1 MVVPSSW
8 QGNIMYNEPANIEV
22 IRNTRESIKR
32 SFDLVQSAR
41 DEVLRVFSSITAFRR
56 QVRLGILHLF
66 KESIDRGV
74 KVRILIPAD
83 CQQITQIIN
92 EVNLVLPDLSI
103 RCVDKS
109 LQNTIGILV
118 IDRKESLIV
127 ETKDDTKDSSYEA
140 AGLGAYYD
148 SKPISLSYA
157 SIFDSLWK
165 QAELYEKLNQTHEQL
180 KIHSKMQ
187 KEFLDIAAHELR
199 SPIQPILGLTEILLS
214 DKRIDRAAQEE
225 KLNVIA
231 RNAKRLKLLTDD
243 ILDVTKI
250 EGHTLQLT
258 KELIN
263 VNHIISSIVEKIKN
277 HMDHDENVE
286 LIFSSLD
293 HNVVFVEAD
302 KARITQV
309 IYNLLNNA
317 IKFTKRGMVFI
328 GIEEIKQDNNLQKFV
343 VVTIKDTGTGIDSE
357 MLPRLFEKFASKSC
371 KGTGLGLFICKSI
384 VEAHGGRIRGE
395 NNADGKGATF
405 TFSLPIAEQIA
416 SRLIVHGESKIV
428 SIGRALLP
436 YS

>member
-1 MVVPSSW
+1 MAVPSSRN
-8 QGNIMYNEPANIEV
+8 GDIRYNEPASIEI
-22 IRNTRESIKR
+22 IRNSRESIRR

-41 DEVLRVFSSITAFRR
+41 DEVLRIFSSITAFRR
-56 QVRLGILHLF
+56 QVRLGVLHLF
-66 KESIDRGV
+66 KESIERGV
-74 KVRILIPAD
+74 KVRVLIPAD
-83 CQQITQIIN
+83 YQQITQIIN

-165 QAELYEKLNQTHEQL
+165 QTELYEKLSETYEQL
-180 KIHSKMQ
+180 KIHSTMQ
-187 KEFLDIAAHELR
+187 KEFLDIVAHELR
-199 SPIQPILGLTEILLS
+199 TPIQPILGLAEILLS
-214 DKRIDRAAQEE
+214 NKRIDRRTQEE

-250 EGHTLQLT
+250 EGQALQLK

-263 VNHIISSIVEKIKN
+263 VNHIISSTVEKIN
-277 HMDHDENVE
+277 NQLGHDENVE
-286 LIFSSLD
+286 VVFDSID

-302 KARITQV
+302 KARITQ
-309 IYNLLNNA
+309 IISNLLNNA
-317 IKFTKRGMVFI
+317 IKFTKRGTVFI
-328 GIEEIKQDNNLQKFV
+328 GIEEIKPDNNLQKFV
-343 VVTIKDTGTGIDSE
+343 IVTVKDTGTGIDSE

-371 KGTGLGLFICKSI
+371 TGTGLGLFICKSI
-384 VEAHGGRIRGE
+384 VEAHGGSIWAQ
-395 NNADGKGATF
+395 NNVDGKGATF

-416 SRLIVHGESKIV
+416 PSSLD
-428 SIGRALLP
+428 
-436 YS
+436 

>member
-1 MVVPSSW
+1 
-8 QGNIMYNEPANIEV
+8 MYNERANIEI

-32 SFDLVQSAR
+32 SFDLVQSSR
-41 DEVLRVFSSITAFRR
+41 DEVLRIFSSITAFRR
-56 QVRLGILHLF
+56 QVRLGTLHLF

-74 KVRILIPAD
+74 KVRVLIPAD
-83 CQQITQIIN
+83 YQQITQIIN
-92 EVNLVLPDLSI
+92 EVNLALPDLSI

-109 LQNTIGILV
+109 LHNTIGILV

-148 SKPISLSYA
+148 SKSISLSYA

-165 QAELYEKLNQTHEQL
+165 QAELYEKLNETYEQL
-180 KIHSKMQ
+180 KIHNKMQ

-199 SPIQPILGLTEILLS
+199 TPIQPILGLTEILLS
-214 DKRIDRAAQEE
+214 NKRIDRAAQEE

-250 EGHTLQLT
+250 EGQTLQLR

-263 VNHIISSIVEKIKN
+263 VNHIISSTAEKIKN
-277 HMDHDENVE
+277 QMGHDENVE
-286 LIFSSLD
+286 LVFNSPE

-309 IYNLLNNA
+309 ISNLLNNA

-328 GIEEIKQDNNLQKFV
+328 GIEEIKQDNNLQKFL
-343 VVTIKDTGTGIDSE
+343 VVTVKDTGTGIDSE

-371 KGTGLGLFICKSI
+371 TGTGLGLFICKSI
-384 VEAHGGRIRGE
+384 VEAHGGRIWGE
-395 NNADGKGATF
+395 NNANAKGASF
-405 TFSLPIAEQIA
+405 SFSLP
-416 SRLIVHGESKIV
+416 LYVG
-428 SIGRALLP
+428 
-436 YS
+436 

>member
-1 MVVPSSW
+1 
-8 QGNIMYNEPANIEV
+8 MYNEPANIEI

-32 SFDLVQSAR
+32 AFDLVQSAR
-41 DEVLRVFSSITAFRR
+41 YEVLRIFSSITAFRR
-56 QVRLGILHLF
+56 QVRLGVLHLF
-66 KESIDRGV
+66 KESIERGV
-74 KVRILIPAD
+74 KVRVLIPAD
-83 CQQITQIIN
+83 YQQITQIIN
-92 EVNLVLPDLSI
+92 EVNLVMPDLSI

-165 QAELYEKLNQTHEQL
+165 QAELYEKLSETYEQL

-199 SPIQPILGLTEILLS
+199 TPIQPILGLTEILLS
-214 DKRIDRAAQEE
+214 GKKIDRAAQEE

-250 EGHTLQLT
+250 EGQALQLR

-263 VNHIISSIVEKIKN
+263 VNQVISSTVEKIKN
-277 HMDHDENVE
+277 QLGHDENAE
-286 LIFSSLD
+286 LVFSSLD

-302 KARITQV
+302 KARISQV
-309 IYNLLNNA
+309 ISNLLNNA
-317 IKFTKRGMVFI
+317 IKFTKRGTVFI
-328 GIEEIKQDNNLQKFV
+328 RIEEIKQDNNLQKFV
-343 VVTIKDTGTGIDSE
+343 AVTVKDTGTGIDSE

-384 VEAHGGRIRGE
+384 VEAHGGTIWAQ

-405 TFSLPIAEQIA
+405 SFSLPIQ
-416 SRLIVHGESKIV
+416 
-428 SIGRALLP
+428 P
-436 YS
+436 T

>member
-1 MVVPSSW
+1 
-8 QGNIMYNEPANIEV
+8 MYNQSANIEI
-22 IRNTRESIKR
+22 IRNTRDSIKR

-41 DEVLRVFSSITAFRR
+41 VEVLRIFASITAFRR
-56 QVRLGILHLF
+56 QVRVGVLHLF
-66 KESIDRGV
+66 KESIERGV
-74 KVRILIPAD
+74 KVRVLIPAD
-83 CQQITQIIN
+83 YQQISQIIN

-118 IDRKESLIV
+118 IDRKESIIV

-165 QAELYEKLNQTHEQL
+165 QAELYEKLSETYEQL

-199 SPIQPILGLTEILLS
+199 TPIQPILGLTEILLS
-214 DKRIDRAAQEE
+214 NKRIDRAAQEE

-250 EGHTLQLT
+250 EGQALQLK
-258 KELIN
+258 KEMIN
-263 VNHIISSIVEKIKN
+263 VNHIISSTVEKIKN
-277 HMDHDENVE
+277 QMGHDENVE
-286 LIFSSLD
+286 LVFTSPN
-293 HNVVFVEAD
+293 HNVVFVQVD

-309 IYNLLNNA
+309 ISNLLNNA
-317 IKFTKRGMVFI
+317 IKFTKRGMVSI
-328 GIEEIKQDNNLQKFV
+328 GIQENKQDNNLQKFIT
-343 VVTIKDTGTGIDSE
+343 VTIKDTGTGIDSE
-357 MLPRLFEKFASKSC
+357 MFPRLFEKFASKSC
-371 KGTGLGLFICKSI
+371 KGTGLGLFIYKSI
-384 VEAHGGRIRGE
+384 VEAHGGRIWGE
-395 NNADGKGATF
+395 NNADGKGYIY
-405 TFSLPIAEQIA
+405 L
-416 SRLIVHGESKIV
+416 
-428 SIGRALLP
+428 
-436 YS
+436 

>member
-1 MVVPSSW
+1 LDGTIIKYHKS
-8 QGNIMYNEPANIEV
+8 ANIEI
-22 IRNTRESIKR
+22 IRNTRDSIKR

-41 DEVLRVFSSITAFRR
+41 DEVLRIFSSITAFRR
-56 QVRLGILHLF
+56 QVRLGVLHLF
-66 KESIDRGV
+66 KESIERGV
-74 KVRILIPAD
+74 KVRVLIPAD

-165 QAELYEKLNQTHEQL
+165 QAELYEKLSETYEQL
-180 KIHSKMQ
+180 KIHNKMQ
-187 KEFLDIAAHELR
+187 KEFLDIAAHV
-199 SPIQPILGLTEILLS
+199 SN
-214 DKRIDRAAQEE
+214 KKMDRAAQEE

-250 EGHTLQLT
+250 EGQALQLK

-263 VNHIISSIVEKIKN
+263 VNHIISNTVEKIKN
-277 HMDHDENVE
+277 QMGHDENVE
-286 LIFSSLD
+286 LVFNSLD

-309 IYNLLNNA
+309 ISNLLNNA
-317 IKFTKRGMVFI
+317 IKFTKNGMVFI
-328 GIEEIKQDNNLQKFV
+328 GIGEENKQDSLQKFV
-343 VVTIKDTGTGIDSE
+343 VVTQGYRCRN
-357 MLPRLFEKFASKSC
+357 RL
-371 KGTGLGLFICKSI
+371 
-384 VEAHGGRIRGE
+384 R
-395 NNADGKGATF
+395 D
-405 TFSLPIAEQIA
+405 IA
-416 SRLIVHGESKIV
+416 
-428 SIGRALLP
+428 
-436 YS
+436 

>member
-1 MVVPSSW
+1 
-8 QGNIMYNEPANIEV
+8 MYNEPANIEV

-83 CQQITQIIN
+83 CRQITQIIN

-118 IDRKESLIV
+118 IDRNKSLIV

-157 SIFDSLWK
+157 SIFDSLWI
-165 QAELYEKLNQTHEQL
+165 QSELYEKLSQAHEQL

-187 KEFLDIAAHELR
+187 KEFIDIAAHELR
-199 SPIQPILGLTEILLS
+199 TPIQPILGLTEILLS
-214 DKRIDRAAQEE
+214 DKRLDRAAQKD

-250 EGHTLQLT
+250 EGHTLQLK

-263 VNHIISSIVEKIKN
+263 VNHIISSIIEKIKN
-277 HMDHDENVE
+277 QMDHDENVE

-317 IKFTKRGMVFI
+317 IKFTKSGTVFI

-357 MLPRLFEKFASKSC
+357 ILPRLFEKFASKSC

-384 VEAHGGRIRGE
+384 IEAHGGRIWGE

-405 TFSLPIAEQIA
+405 AFSLPMTD
-416 SRLIVHGESKIV
+416 
-428 SIGRALLP
+428 
-436 YS
+436 

>member
-1 MVVPSSW
+1 
-8 QGNIMYNEPANIEV
+8 MYNQSANIEI
-22 IRNTRESIKR
+22 IRNTRDSIKR

-41 DEVLRVFSSITAFRR
+41 VEVLRIFASITAFRR
-56 QVRLGILHLF
+56 QVRVGVLHLF
-66 KESIDRGV
+66 KESIERGV
-74 KVRILIPAD
+74 KVRVLIPAD
-83 CQQITQIIN
+83 YQQITQITN
-92 EVNLVLPDLSI
+92 EVNLVLPELSI

-165 QAELYEKLNQTHEQL
+165 QAELYEKLSQAHEQL

-199 SPIQPILGLTEILLS
+199 TPIQPLLGLTEFLLFN
-214 DKRIDRAAQEE
+214 KRMDRTAQEE

-250 EGHTLQLT
+250 EGQALQLN

-263 VNHIISSIVEKIKN
+263 LSHIISNTVEKIKN
-277 HMDHDENVE
+277 QMGHDGSVE
-286 LIFSSLD
+286 LVFNSVD

-302 KARITQV
+302 KQRIAQV
-309 IYNLLNNA
+309 ISNLVSNA

-328 GIEEIKQDNNLQKFV
+328 GMEENKQDNSLQKFI
-343 VVTIKDTGTGIDSE
+343 VVTVKDSGTGIDSE
-357 MLPRLFEKFASKSC
+357 MFPRLFEKFASKSC
-371 KGTGLGLFICKSI
+371 KGTGLGLFICNSI
-384 VEAHGGRIRGE
+384 VEAHGGRIWGE

-405 TFSLPIAEQIA
+405 TFSLPFQLEA
-416 SRLIVHGESKIV
+416 SV
-428 SIGRALLP
+428 
-436 YS
+436 